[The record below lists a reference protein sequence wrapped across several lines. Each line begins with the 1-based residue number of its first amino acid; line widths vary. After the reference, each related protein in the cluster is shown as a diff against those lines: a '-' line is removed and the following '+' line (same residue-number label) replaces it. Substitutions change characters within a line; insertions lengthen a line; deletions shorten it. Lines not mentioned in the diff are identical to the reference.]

1 MTLTDPA
8 PAKRRGAA
16 GRSGP
21 AGQTVSSGRA
31 ALLREIAEG
40 VAVLASRHRC
50 AVARRVHHS
59 GISLGHLQILWIL
72 QEHGPLPVSRL
83 AEWLGIGAPNATGLL
98 DRMEQRGLVERVRD
112 AEDRRVVLARATE
125 IGREAV
131 TEHDGWRD
139 ELVEQ
144 ILEPLDD
151 ESLAAIAGRLREID
165 TTVPDDAAA
174 ATAAPARPRGASPT

>member
-1 MTLTDPA
+1 
-8 PAKRRGAA
+8 
-16 GRSGP
+16 
-21 AGQTVSSGRA
+21 
-31 ALLREIAEG
+31 
-40 VAVLASRHRC
+40 
-50 AVARRVHHS
+50 
-59 GISLGHLQILWIL
+59 
-72 QEHGPLPVSRL
+72 
-83 AEWLGIGAPNATGLL
+83 
-98 DRMEQRGLVERVRD
+98 MEQRGLVERVRD